1 MALSLLQNLKPKPDA
16 ARARENYRQLAAGY
30 EGSCARIEPLRLHAV
45 RELALRPGE
54 TVFDIACGTGATL
67 PMLASAVGPSGT
79 TVGVELSPEMAEQ
92 AQRRINALNCGA
104 RLRLDCCA
112 VEDFR
117 PAEQADALLL
127 CYTHDVL
134 QSPAAVDRLIES
146 ARPGARI
153 VVLGMKTLPWPWGWP
168 VNLFNLYRAR
178 RYMTTYTNIWRPWRL
193 LEERGAALRE
203 VHTALWGS
211 AYIATG
217 TLPPGP
223 TRQPA
228 AACPLSSS
236 TPSTAFNHHPWN

>member
-1 MALSLLQNLKPKPDA
+1 MALSLLQNLRSQPDP
-16 ARARENYRQLAAGY
+16 ARARDNHRQLAAG
-30 EGSCARIEPLRLHAV
+30 ARIEPLRLRAV
-45 RELALRPGE
+45 SELALRPGE

-79 TVGVELSPEMAEQ
+79 TVGIDLSPEMAEQ
-92 AQRRINALNCGA
+92 AQRRITALNCGA
-104 RLRLDCCA
+104 RVRVDCCA

-153 VVLGMKTLPWPWGWP
+153 VLLGMKTLPWPWGWP

-178 RYMTTYTNIWRPWRL
+178 RCTTTYANMRRPWRL
-193 LEERGAALRE
+193 LEERGATLRE
-203 VHTALWGS
+203 AHTALWDS
-211 AYIATG
+211 ACIATG
-217 TLPPGP
+217 TLPRAPVL
-223 TRQPA
+223 RPA
-228 AACPLSSS
+228 KGSLLSSS
-236 TPSTAFNHHPWN
+236 TPSAAFNHHT